1 MRPATP
7 PEGVPRREEPGEQTI
22 GLPLKGPVG
31 AAAQQAGIVM
41 KRAPITPYTRP
52 AMELGEYAKEQG
64 AFDAYHSLTLKAY
77 WEHGQNLGDYPVLQ
91 GLAEQA
97 GMDPAAALVAV
108 KERQYAQVVEDQ
120 VQFAR
125 SVGIS
130 GIPAYIIDRYLVVGA
145 QPYDLFKEVAERV
158 LQERETPAASEGEG

>member
-1 MRPATP
+1 M
-7 PEGVPRREEPGEQTI
+7 
-22 GLPLKGPVG
+22 
-31 AAAQQAGIVM
+31 
-41 KRAPITPYTRP
+41 
-52 AMELGEYAKEQG
+52 
-64 AFDAYHSLTLKAY
+64 
-77 WEHGQNLGDYPVLQ
+77 GDYPVLQ

-145 QPYDLFKEVAERV
+145 QPYELFKEVAERV